1 MPNIGFYILASR
13 SEHDRQLFACKLT
26 EKAYRSGQLCY
37 LLTENPQQSAMLDD
51 LLWTFRPGSFV
62 PHHLYN
68 GMLLD
73 LSDRVRANAVLI
85 GHLGVPDNWR
95 DVVINLSTR
104 IPDNWMNSERILEI
118 LDDSEESKGPGRIR
132 YQQYR
137 QAGLSVVTHK
147 M

>member
-1 MPNIGFYILASR
+1 MPDIGFYILASR
-13 SEHDRQLFACKLT
+13 SERDRHLFACKLT
-26 EKAYRSGQLCY
+26 EKAYRSGRLCY
-37 LLTENPQQSAMLDD
+37 LLTEDPQQSAMLDD

-62 PHHLYN
+62 PHQLYN
-68 GMLLD
+68 GMAPD
-73 LSDRVRANAVLI
+73 RANVVLI
-85 GHLGVPDNWR
+85 GHLGVPDDWR
-95 DVVINLSTR
+95 DIVINLSTR

-118 LDDSEESKGPGRIR
+118 LDDSEESKSPGRIR